1 MTNTTFIKN
10 TQSDLIELHDM
21 LNARYGSDI
30 AQEIIE
36 AIKATINATINES
49 KTPDYMLVKVLS
61 EMVEQF
67 LGEAHALRAELR
79 QLRTRWVDA
88 PTNVIGIELRCM
100 EADFR
105 QIRRVWWISL
115 KLYQPMYRDA
125 LSAAQQSR
133 YPVRVSASGSIDTAI
148 AA

>member
-1 MTNTTFIKN
+1 MSNITLIEDD
-10 TQSDLIELHDM
+10 QPALIELHDM
-21 LNARYGSDI
+21 LKARYGRDT
-30 AQEIIE
+30 AQEIVE
-36 AIKATINATINES
+36 TIKSTLKEG

-67 LGEAHALRAELR
+67 LGEAHTLRAELK
-79 QLRTRWVDA
+79 QLRAKWVDA
-88 PTNVIGIELRCM
+88 PENVTVIELRRM

-115 KLYQPMYRDA
+115 KLFQPMYQDA
-125 LSAAQQSR
+125 LNAARKPQ
-133 YPVRVSASGSIDTAI
+133 YPLRVSAPGSIDTVM

>member
-1 MTNTTFIKN
+1 MSNTTFIKN
-10 TQSDLIELHDM
+10 HQSDLIELHDM
-21 LNARYGSDI
+21 LKARYGSES

-36 AIKATINATINES
+36 AIKATINGGKA
-49 KTPDYMLVKVLS
+49 PDYMLVKVLS

-79 QLRTRWVDA
+79 LLRAKWVDA
-88 PTNVIGIELRCM
+88 PTNVIGIKLRCM

>member
-1 MTNTTFIKN
+1 MSITNAN
-10 TQSDLIELHDM
+10 TQQNSDLKTLHAM
-21 LNARYGSDI
+21 LKARYGDKT
-30 AQEIIE
+30 AQEITKT
-36 AIKATINATINES
+36 IKATLNQG
-49 KTPDYMLVKVLS
+49 KTPDYMLVKALS

-67 LGEAHALRAELR
+67 FGEAVVLRAELR
-79 QLRTRWVDA
+79 LLRAKWVDA
-88 PTNVIGIELRCM
+88 PENVTVIKLRCM

-125 LSAAQQSR
+125 LSAAQQSP

>member
-1 MTNTTFIKN
+1 MSITNAN
-10 TQSDLIELHDM
+10 TQQYSDLKTLHAM
-21 LNARYGSDI
+21 LKARYGDKT
-30 AQEIIE
+30 AREITKT
-36 AIKATINATINES
+36 IKATLNQG
-49 KTPDYMLVKVLS
+49 KTPDYMLVKALS

-67 LGEAHALRAELR
+67 FGEAVVLRAELR
-79 QLRTRWVDA
+79 LLRAKWVDA
-88 PTNVIGIELRCM
+88 PENVTVIKLRCM

-125 LSAAQQSR
+125 LSAAQQSP